1 MRRGELK
8 PSWKDKELLRL
19 GAPQTPPDVF
29 FQSAK
34 LAPHNFS
41 HYRKDYFMARHPLS
55 LAPQLPV
62 SSSGLRGSPV
72 GPCESRCEEGT
83 PEHAAGAPRA
93 PLLSSSLMG
102 SRGGG
107 AGAASPG
114 LDEAVK
120 QQCFLSLMLVQ
131 FSGLPWVPSNVNSSL
146 GPASS

>member
-1 MRRGELK
+1 
-8 PSWKDKELLRL
+8 
-19 GAPQTPPDVF
+19 
-29 FQSAK
+29 
-34 LAPHNFS
+34 
-41 HYRKDYFMARHPLS
+41 MARHPLS

-72 GPCESRCEEGT
+72 GPCESRYEEGT